1 MSSVYGIKNID
12 ELESVVKDNIDEIV
26 LVYPI
31 NERVMYMGESES
43 LRVSKNVIDSFTFAS
58 VPMIDWLRTKIVNI
72 GKTKEE
78 KRWNNLELS
87 IKSYYDVEVI
97 DKEHIR
103 LVKQKDIY

>member
-26 LVYPI
+26 IVYPI
-31 NERVMYMGESES
+31 NERVMYMAESES
-43 LRVSKNVIDSFTFAS
+43 LRVSKEVIDSFTFGS
-58 VPMIDWLRTKIVNI
+58 VPMIDWLRTKIMNI

-97 DKEHIR
+97 DKEHTR
-103 LVKQKDIY
+103 LIKQKDIY